1 MATLATGVQWG
12 TQTPAI
18 YFNVSYTASRS
29 GANMQY
35 TVNVDFQALSSN
47 YGRYFGYPIYLD
59 LSLDGVSKVSHAT
72 VKNPNPPNWGTG
84 EVFYHS
90 STFSVAK
97 TTGTVTLTL
106 KIYSGEGSSRSQ
118 TYSYSLPVSPAASVL
133 SLPSAGFTI
142 GSSGSVSITRYDS
155 SFKDI
160 VTYSV
165 GSATGQITEI
175 SSGGSTSFS
184 WTPDTTLYAQMG
196 GATTKAGTITVTT
209 KSGTTTVGTNTYT
222 FTLKGS
228 APSSLTLPSSFT
240 VNTAGTITVT
250 RNNSG
255 FTDTITYTLGGAS
268 GQIGDPISSGGST
281 TRSWTPSKNLYL
293 QMVGQSSKTGTMK
306 ITTKIGTTTVGSRS
320 YTFTLN
326 AGSVYNLPKVTVTY
340 ERGTGT
346 SASNFVPDP
355 SGSTVHAIVTITTS
369 GTGNSAAL
377 VVKID
382 GTQKTSV
389 SGQTNGAKNFYYTNI
404 DTQTSHTLEATI
416 TDMLSKTATMK
427 ATISTEA
434 VPMNIN
440 VDYPGVAIG
449 KLSEKNAFEVKM
461 SQELRGQFRIW
472 GDILFDNVEQTG
484 QRVVRFGNASG
495 STNHHDAAIV
505 GGNPSTETGLG
516 AYDFVNSAWIW
527 QYKTG
532 TQKLSLKDD
541 GQMSLTYTSNTYVS
555 SSSFG
560 YVSAYRRSNVYLI
573 RGNLEVTT
581 AIPTG
586 TNWTQIG
593 TIGNFSGAY
602 TEYLSVAAQNGSGV
616 LAVRIESNGTI
627 SIANTGTSAVSGLC
641 RFSSAI
647 PVA

>member
-72 VKNPNPPNWGTG
+72 VKNPSPANWGTG
-84 EVFYHS
+84 EVYYHS
-90 STFSVAK
+90 GTFSVAK
-97 TTGTVTLTL
+97 TTGTTSLTL

-133 SLPSAGFTI
+133 SLPSTGFTI
-142 GSSGSVSITRYDS
+142 GTNGSISITRYET
-155 SFKDI
+155 SFSDTI
-160 VTYSV
+160 TYTV
-165 GSATGQITEI
+165 GSATGTITTI
-175 SSGGSTSFS
+175 AAGSSTSS
-184 WTPDTTLYAQMG
+184 VTWNPPTDLYAQMG

-209 KSGTTTVGTNTYT
+209 KSGSTTVGTNTYT

-255 FTDTITYTLGGAS
+255 FTDTITYTLGSAR
-268 GQIGDPISSGGST
+268 GQISEISSGGST

-293 QMVGQSSKTGTMK
+293 QMVGQSSKTGTMN
-306 ITTKIGTTTVGSRS
+306 ITTKIGTTTVGSKS

-326 AGSVYNLPKVTVTY
+326 AGSVYNLPKVTVAY
-340 ERGTGT
+340 ERGTGS
-346 SASNFVPDP
+346 SASDFVVDP
-355 SGSTVHAIVTITTS
+355 SGSTVHAIITITTS

-382 GTQKTSV
+382 STQKTSA
-389 SGQTNGAKNFYYTNI
+389 SGLTNGAKHYYYTNI
-404 DTQTSHTLEATI
+404 DTQTSHTMEATI

-472 GDILFDNVEQTG
+472 GDILFDNVEQTT

-541 GQMSLTYTSNTYVS
+541 GQLTLTYTSNTYVS

-560 YVSAYRRSNVYLI
+560 YVSAYRRSNVYTI
-573 RGNLEVTT
+573 RGNLEITT
-581 AIPTG
+581 AIPAG

-593 TIGNFSGAY
+593 TIGNYSAAY

-627 SIANTGTSAVSGLC
+627 SIANTSGSAVSGLC

-647 PVA
+647 PTA

>member
-72 VKNPNPPNWGTG
+72 VKNSSPANWGAG
-84 EVFYHS
+84 EVYYHS
-90 STFSVAK
+90 GTFSVAK
-97 TTGTVTLTL
+97 TTGTVSLAL

-118 TYSYSLPVSPAASVL
+118 TYTHSLPVSPAASVL
-133 SLPSAGFTI
+133 SMPSTGFTI
-142 GSSGSVSITRYDS
+142 GSSGSISITRYDS
-155 SFKDI
+155 SFKDT

-184 WTPDTTLYAQMG
+184 WTPGTTLYAQMG
-196 GATTKAGTITVTT
+196 GATTKTGTITVTT

-240 VNTAGTITVT
+240 VGTAGTITVT

-268 GQIGDPISSGGST
+268 GQIVGPITSGGST
-281 TRSWTPSKNLYL
+281 TKSWTPPTTLYL
-293 QMVGQSSKTGTMK
+293 QMVGQSSKTGTIK
-306 ITTKIGTTTVGSRS
+306 ITTKTGSTTVGTQS
-320 YTFTLN
+320 YSFTLN
-326 AGSVYNLPKVTVTY
+326 AGSVYNLPKVTVAY
-340 ERGTGT
+340 ERGIGS
-346 SASNFVPDP
+346 SASDFVADP
-355 SGSTVHAIVTITTS
+355 AGSTVHAIITITTS

-382 GTQKTSV
+382 GTTKTSA
-389 SGQTNGAKNFYYTNI
+389 SGQANGAKNLYYTNI

-484 QRVVRFGNASG
+484 QRVVRFGNAAG

-505 GGNPSTETGLG
+505 GGNPSTETGIG

-532 TQKLSLKDD
+532 TQKLSLKGD
-541 GQMSLTYTSNTYVS
+541 GQLTVTRTSNSYVS
-555 SSSFG
+555 AAGFEG
-560 YVSAYRRSNVYLI
+560 VQAYRRSNMYIV
-573 RGNLEVTT
+573 RGHLQVTT
-581 AIPTG
+581 AIPTN
-586 TNWTQIG
+586 TNWFEIG
-593 TIGNFSGAY
+593 RIIDYSALYQEFLT
-602 TEYLSVAAQNGSGV
+602 VATG
-616 LAVRIESNGTI
+616 NGTGAIRLKITTDGVI
-627 SIANTGTSAVSGLC
+627 SIANVSGVSVSGYC
-641 RFSSAI
+641 GFSAAI
-647 PVA
+647 VCA

>member
-1 MATLATGVQWG
+1 MATLATSVRWG
-12 TQTPAI
+12 TETPAI
-18 YFNVSYTASRS
+18 YFDVSYTASRS
-29 GANMQY
+29 GANMVY
-35 TVNVDFQALSSN
+35 TVNVDFQALSNN

-59 LSLDGVSKVSHAT
+59 LSLDGVAKVTRAT
-72 VKNPNPPNWGTG
+72 VKSASQANWGTG
-84 EVFYHS
+84 EVYYHS
-90 STFSVAK
+90 GSFSVAK
-97 TTGTVTLTL
+97 TTGTTALVL

-118 TYSYSLPVSPAASVL
+118 TYTYSLPVSPAASVL

-142 GSSGSVSITRYDS
+142 GSAGSISITRYDS

-196 GATTKAGTITVTT
+196 GATTKTGTITVTT

-240 VNTAGTITVT
+240 VGTAGTISIT

-255 FTDTITYTLGGAS
+255 FTDTITYTLGSAS
-268 GQIGDPISSGGST
+268 GTISTITSGGST
-281 TRSWTPSKNLYL
+281 TKSWTPPKTLYL

-306 ITTKIGTTTVGSRS
+306 ITTKIGTTTVGTRS
-320 YTFTLN
+320 YSFTLN
-326 AGSVYNLPKVTVTY
+326 AGSVYNLPKVTVAY
-340 ERGTGT
+340 ERGTGS
-346 SASNFVPDP
+346 SASDFVADP
-355 SGSTVHAIVTITTS
+355 SGSTVHAIITITTS

-382 GTQKTSV
+382 NTQKTSA
-389 SGQTNGAKNFYYTNI
+389 SGLTNGAKNYYYTNI

-472 GDILFDNVEQTG
+472 GDVIFDNVEQTG
-484 QRVVRFGNASG
+484 QRVVRFGNAAG

-505 GGNPSTETGLG
+505 GGNPSATTGIG

-541 GQMSLTYTSNTYVS
+541 GQLTVTRTSNSYVS
-555 SSSFG
+555 AAGFEG
-560 YVSAYRRSNVYLI
+560 VQAYRRSNMYIV
-573 RGNLEVTT
+573 RGHLQVTT
-581 AIPTG
+581 AIPTN
-586 TNWTQIG
+586 TNWFEIG
-593 TIGNFSGAY
+593 RISDYSALYQEFLT
-602 TEYLSVAAQNGSGV
+602 VATG
-616 LAVRIESNGTI
+616 NGTGAIRLKITTDGVI
-627 SIANTGTSAVSGLC
+627 SIANVSGVSVSGYC
-641 RFSSAI
+641 GFSAAI
-647 PVA
+647 VCA

>member
-18 YFNVSYTASRS
+18 YFDVSYTASRS
-29 GANMQY
+29 GANMVY
-35 TVNVDFQALSSN
+35 TVNVDFQALSNN

-59 LSLDGVSKVSHAT
+59 LSLDGVAKVTRAT
-72 VKNPNPPNWGTG
+72 VKSASPGNWSAGQ
-84 EVFYHS
+84 VYYHS
-90 STFSVAK
+90 GSFSVAK
-97 TTGTVTLTL
+97 TTGTTALVL

-118 TYSYSLPVSPAASVL
+118 TYIYSLPVSPAASVL

-142 GSSGSVSITRYDS
+142 GSAGSISITRYDS
-155 SFKDI
+155 SFKDT

-175 SSGGSTSFS
+175 SSGGSTSFN

-196 GATTKAGTITVTT
+196 GATTKTGTITVTT

-240 VNTAGTITVT
+240 VGTAGSISIT

-268 GQIGDPISSGGST
+268 GTITTISSGGST
-281 TRSWTPSKNLYL
+281 TYSWTPPTTLYL
-293 QMVGQSSKTGTMK
+293 QMVGQSSKTGTIK
-306 ITTKIGTTTVGSRS
+306 ITTKIGTTTVGTRS
-320 YTFTLN
+320 YSFTLN
-326 AGSVYNLPKVTVTY
+326 AGSIYNLPKVTVAY
-340 ERGTGT
+340 ERGTGS
-346 SASNFVPDP
+346 SASNFVVDP
-355 SGSTVHAIVTITTS
+355 AGSTVHAIITITTS

-382 GTQKTSV
+382 GTQKTSA
-389 SGQTNGAKNFYYTNI
+389 SGQANGVKNLYYTNI

-427 ATISTEA
+427 ATISTEV
-434 VPMNIN
+434 VPLNIN

-461 SQELRGQFRIW
+461 ATELQGQFRIW
-472 GDILFDNVEQTG
+472 GDIIFDRLEQSG
-484 QRVVRFGNASG
+484 QRVIRFGNAAG

-505 GGNPSTETGLG
+505 GGNPSTETGIG

-541 GQMSLTYTSNTYVS
+541 GQLTLTYSTNTYVS
-555 SSSFG
+555 SSAFG
-560 YVSAYRRSNVYLI
+560 YVSAYRRSNVYMI
-573 RGNLEVTT
+573 RGNLEITT

-593 TIGNFSGAY
+593 TISNFSGAY

-616 LAVRIESNGTI
+616 LAVRIESDGKI
-627 SIANTGTSAVSGLC
+627 SIANTSGSAVSGLC

-647 PVA
+647 PTA

>member
-72 VKNPNPPNWGTG
+72 VKNSSPSNWGTG
-84 EVFYHS
+84 EVYYHS
-90 STFSVAK
+90 GTFSVAK
-97 TTGTVTLTL
+97 TTGTVSLAL

-118 TYSYSLPVSPAASVL
+118 TYTYSLPVSPAASVL

-142 GSSGSVSITRYDS
+142 GSSGSISITRYDS
-155 SFKDI
+155 SFKDT

-196 GATTKAGTITVTT
+196 GATTKTGTITVTT

-240 VNTAGTITVT
+240 VGTAGTITVT

-268 GQIGDPISSGGST
+268 GTIATITSGGST
-281 TRSWTPSKNLYL
+281 TKSWTPPTTLYL
-293 QMVGQSSKTGTMK
+293 QMVGQSSKTGTIK
-306 ITTKIGTTTVGSRS
+306 ITTKIGTTTVGTRS
-320 YTFTLN
+320 YSFTLN
-326 AGSVYNLPKVTVTY
+326 AGSVYNLPKVTVAY
-340 ERGTGT
+340 ERGTGS
-346 SASNFVPDP
+346 SASDFVADP
-355 SGSTVHAIVTITTS
+355 SGSTVHAIITITTS

-382 GTQKTSV
+382 GTQKTSA
-389 SGQTNGAKNFYYTNI
+389 SGQANGVKNLYYTNI

-472 GDILFDNVEQTG
+472 GDIIFDRLEQSG
-484 QRVVRFGNASG
+484 QRVMRFGNAAG

-541 GQMSLTYTSNTYVS
+541 GQLTLTYTTNTYVS

-560 YVSAYRRSNVYLI
+560 YVSAYRRSNVYMI

-581 AIPTG
+581 AIPAG

-593 TIGNFSGAY
+593 TISNFSGAY

-616 LAVRIESNGTI
+616 LAVRIESDGKI
-627 SIANTGTSAVSGLC
+627 SIANTSGSAVSGLC

-647 PVA
+647 PTA